1 MSENLSPLEMI
12 SANADL
18 VVSVAQDE
26 LGRDVG
32 FDADGVRWLD
42 SYIQR
47 LHDQGG
53 VDEPEILCDRLGSY
67 LGSCIAQSYGGTWQE
82 MEQGWAVVV
91 DGDLAVFP
99 FNKSYKHLLEGSGDS
114 VLALFNT
121 IPAMIAHAKAG
132 QAEQSPTD
140 AGAHSL
146 KGRISRIFRHN

>member
-121 IPAMIAHAKAG
+121 IPAMIAHAKA
-132 QAEQSPTD
+132 EQSPTD

-146 KGRISRIFRHN
+146 KGRISRIFRHD

>member
-42 SYIQR
+42 SYLQR

-67 LGSCIAQSYGGTWQE
+67 LGTCILQAYGGTWQE

-132 QAEQSPTD
+132 QAEQSPAD
-140 AGAHSL
+140 GGANSL